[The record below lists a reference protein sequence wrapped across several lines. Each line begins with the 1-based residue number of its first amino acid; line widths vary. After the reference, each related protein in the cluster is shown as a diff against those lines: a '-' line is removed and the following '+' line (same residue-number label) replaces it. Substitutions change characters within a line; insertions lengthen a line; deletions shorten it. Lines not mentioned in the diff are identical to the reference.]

1 MKKPN
6 YKHDEMC
13 DVKAAAE
20 HYETNEA
27 RLMKAAVLLNPDLSC
42 WQMKAAIRR
51 NKDEL
56 REMAKLCLEAAGI
69 YRECATELYDKLKEG
84 EDNE

>member
-20 HYETNEA
+20 RYETNEA

-42 WQMKAAIRR
+42 WQMKAAIRK

-56 REMAKLCLEAAGI
+56 REMAKLCLEAASI
-69 YRECATELYDKLKEG
+69 CRERATELYDKLKEG

>member
-1 MKKPN
+1 MKKPD

-42 WQMKAAIRR
+42 WQMKAAIRK

-56 REMAKLCLEAAGI
+56 RAMAKLCLEAAGI

-84 EDNE
+84 EANE